1 MNQER
6 PDKRSASNIFV
17 YIFLS
22 ILGLIV
28 LFWVGSFLET
38 RIFTPETEGS
48 QSPFQPRLAQ
58 EANDS

>member
-1 MNQER
+1 MNKER
-6 PDKRSASNIFV
+6 PSKSSPGNIV
-17 YIFLS
+17 AYIFLS

-38 RIFTPETEGS
+38 RVFTPETEGS

-58 EANDS
+58 EANGS